1 MQEVADTSIINR
13 TRRRARESAAISPRD
28 RRRKNVQA
36 EKRDKQNRKL
46 RVTFKKVNIESIL
59 KDKGKDMLTQ
69 GERTQM

>member
-1 MQEVADTSIINR
+1 M
-13 TRRRARESAAISPRD
+13 
-28 RRRKNVQA
+28 QA

-59 KDKGKDMLTQ
+59 KDKGEDMLTQ

>member
-1 MQEVADTSIINR
+1 MKEVADTPIINR
-13 TRRRARESAAISPRD
+13 TRRRAGESATISPRYK
-28 RRRKNVQA
+28 RRKNVQA

-59 KDKGKDMLTQ
+59 KDKGEDMLTK